1 MARFGRVVTAMAT
14 PFSEDGSLDLE
25 GAIKLAQ
32 WLTRNGSEGLLVA
45 GTTGESQ
52 TITRFEHIELVT
64 AVSASVNVPVIA
76 GAGSND
82 TREAIDLTERVTS
95 AGASGVLHVA
105 GYYNRPS
112 QAGLMIHFRECASA
126 THLPVILYDIP
137 VRTGRKIATE
147 TMAILANEVENI
159 VAVKDSADR
168 LDETTRLVSLTPDDF
183 EVYSGNDW
191 LTLPSLAI
199 GAVGTIS
206 VATHWA
212 GTEVLDMISAFEN
225 GDHKSAEAINRT
237 LLSSYAFESSDAA
250 PNPVPTKCMLRLLG
264 MPAGP
269 CRLPMGPEPSM
280 LEAEAR
286 QVLSDLGRQQA
297 SSSEGSVDGVGG
309 VGGARSGG

>member
-14 PFSEDGSLDLE
+14 PFSEDGSLDVE

-32 WLTRNGSEGLLVA
+32 WLIRNGSEGLLVA

-64 AVSASVNVPVIA
+64 AVAASVNVPVIA

-137 VRTGRKIATE
+137 IRTGRKITTE

-159 VAVKDSADR
+159 VAVKDSSDR
-168 LDETTRLVSLTPDDF
+168 LDETTRLVSLVPDDF

-225 GDHKSAEAINRT
+225 GDHESAAAINRT

-280 LEAEAR
+280 LESEAR
-286 QVLSDLGRQQA
+286 QVLSDLGRI
-297 SSSEGSVDGVGG
+297 
-309 VGGARSGG
+309 